1 MTDLIQSVLIVIL
14 GVQALRLSI
23 QLKNLKETK

>member
-14 GVQALRLSI
+14 GVQVLRLSI